1 MHSLHCWRALL
12 ASAAGPLLA
21 TVAALAPPSAVGAQ
35 ENDEILARMEF
46 DRLRTYSGPGVN
58 LASLLQRAHAEKLLM
73 PTLGGTLKGL
83 VDTEWES
90 LGPEQVEDGSRIT
103 AGRVSVIVIHPD
115 DPDVLFAG
123 GAQGGVWKST
133 DVGESWEPLTD
144 GECSLAM
151 GHIAI
156 DPEDPDIIY
165 AGTGEQH
172 FSGDSYYGCGV
183 LRTLDGGETWAQ
195 QGADVFVEARRGS
208 GSGGARIARV
218 VIDRATAGS
227 SSETI
232 VMAAS
237 TYGLYRSENSGGEW
251 EEVISGTATDLLAH
265 PEDDSVFFAAI
276 HGSGVYR
283 SVDTGETW
291 ESASSGM
298 SFGNAR
304 RINLAIAPSDPDVL
318 YASFQTTG
326 SEGSGLRMYRTDDG
340 GGEWERLDATGASCW
355 YQCWYD
361 MTIAVDPEDEETV
374 YFGSLRLY
382 RSEDG
387 GDTFSQH
394 HNSGVYVD
402 EHYLRFDGDSVLYLA
417 NDGGVYRSTDGA
429 DSWTSLANG
438 LVVAQYYR
446 GIALHPSDPAV
457 TLGGTQD
464 QGTQR
469 SEAGTKVWEKV
480 MGGDGGYTA
489 FDVEDP
495 ETWYAETQ
503 WISNSGYSGPRKNG
517 RLAVSGIDRGESGL
531 FIPPLVMD
539 PMESK
544 RLYFGV
550 RSLYRTDD
558 SAESWQRIYRSPGGV
573 VSAVGLTPADEDAI
587 YVALLSGRVVVTRDG
602 GDSWQ
607 ASGSGL
613 PNRFIGDVAVHPEDP
628 DQAYAVAGGF
638 LTGHVFH
645 TTDGGRTWRDRTG
658 NLPDHPVNA
667 IVYDPS
673 DYGAVVIGTD
683 LGVFYAAS
691 GGDSWLRLDD
701 GLPTVAVF
709 DLATQ
714 PGTSR
719 LVAATHGRGMFELE
733 VDVPLKLWTRPGAI
747 SDTVIAG
754 DTIGKARQSGEII
767 AAPHGKEDHSATWE
781 AESDEGW
788 IELDSATGEGRGR
801 FDYKLTGR
809 GLEAGDHEAAIEVTL
824 EGVGETFEVPVSV
837 TALAPSHL
845 EVGPGPPPVKLPEGS
860 TEAVGDSVP
869 VSFTGPRQETAW
881 SAERS
886 GGGDWFELATASG
899 EGPGF
904 VTWTVDPTG
913 LEVGLYV
920 DTITVEAY
928 WATGSPA
935 AFVDTFAV
943 QGELEIEEERE
954 SSGYAVAGWTLSLAD
969 SLPSGISGYGED
981 DAVWEAE
988 AISSGWLELERSE
1001 GGFRDHIVWRR
1012 NAEELEA
1019 GVYEGEITIKVRGY
1033 PELVGTITDSL
1044 EVVEETAV
1052 EDAARHLMG
1061 ESRLGSGQLEFLD
1074 WFGNG
1079 DGSFN
1084 LGDVLRWIDHCGG
1097 GGDDIGCGDG
1107 NDEEAIRGAIHR
1119 LRLQASGAL
1128 SPPSDRPRRH
1138 Q

>member
-90 LGPEQVEDGSRIT
+90 LGPEQVDDGSRIT

-115 DPDVLFAG
+115 DTDVLFAG

-172 FSGDSYYGCGV
+172 FSGDSYYGCGM
-183 LRTLDGGETWAQ
+183 LRTLDGGETWEQ

-304 RINLAIAPSDPDVL
+304 RINLAIAPSNPDVL

-340 GGEWERLDATGASCW
+340 GDEWERLDATGASCW

-503 WISNSGYSGPRKNG
+503 WIRNSGYSGPRKNG
-517 RLAVSGIDRGESGL
+517 RLVVSGIDRGESGL

-607 ASGSGL
+607 SSGSGL

-645 TTDGGRTWRDRTG
+645 TTDGGRTWQDRTG

-691 GGDSWLRLDD
+691 GGDDWLRLDD

-767 AAPHGKEDHSATWE
+767 AAPRGKEDHSTTWE
-781 AESDEGW
+781 AESDEEW

-837 TALAPSHL
+837 TALSPSHL

-943 QGELEIEEERE
+943 QEELEIEEERE

-988 AISSGWLELERSE
+988 ATSSGWLELERSE

-1033 PELVGTITDSL
+1033 PDLVGTITDSL

-1107 NDEEAIRGAIHR
+1107 NGEEAIRGAIHR

-1128 SPPSDRPRRH
+1128 APPSDRPRRH